1 MQRDFLKIRL
11 SIIDTSP
18 KPGEMLN
25 AVIFQ
30 NSTCG
35 SVTHFLVLIRLC
47 ILFMVMQDTR
57 KPSRNKM
64 VCDTSKGQ
72 LALGLGVGQW

>member
-1 MQRDFLKIRL
+1 METGHLSQNTHTTRDFLKIGL

-25 AVIFQ
+25 AAIFQ

-35 SVTHFLVLIRLC
+35 SVTFFSPDKIMHFVYDRARYKKTK
-47 ILFMVMQDTR
+47 QEQ
-57 KPSRNKM
+57 N
-64 VCDTSKGQ
+64 
-72 LALGLGVGQW
+72 GL